1 MEFKEQSWTKK
12 DSIQIR
18 WNGLQLTISDLQR
31 MHLSSNAVRT
41 YNTTRRD
48 PKISKCAAEI
58 NIQRRVDRIL
68 IKDQEKMMKIHAL
81 AGIASA
87 CDVLLWSRDF
97 DFCWSFPSLLG
108 GRGKASRRLSKSPA
122 YHPSLKTYGTQK
134 EQKGRGLVF
143 WVVSSQKRNRL

>member
-58 NIQRRVDRIL
+58 KIQRRVDRIL

-87 CDVLLWSRDF
+87 CDVLL
-97 DFCWSFPSLLG
+97 
-108 GRGKASRRLSKSPA
+108 
-122 YHPSLKTYGTQK
+122 
-134 EQKGRGLVF
+134 
-143 WVVSSQKRNRL
+143 